1 MFSHTNKEIVFIYV
15 KNVTGGGGAG
25 EGEDRDR
32 RLRRPDA
39 RQETGL
45 LIAFE
50 SLVYICTIHST
61 KIKLASTP
69 RALDAE

>member
-39 RQETGL
+39 RQETGQL
-45 LIAFE
+45 LR
-50 SLVYICTIHST
+50 H
-61 KIKLASTP
+61 
-69 RALDAE
+69 

>member
-15 KNVTGGGGAG
+15 KNVTGGGRAG

-39 RQETGL
+39 RQETGQL
-45 LIAFE
+45 LR
-50 SLVYICTIHST
+50 H
-61 KIKLASTP
+61 
-69 RALDAE
+69 

>member
-45 LIAFE
+45 LIAL
-50 SLVYICTIHST
+50 SHWSIYAPSIVL
-61 KIKLASTP
+61 K
-69 RALDAE
+69 